1 MTKFLTLSHAVRIT
15 KKLGFYV
22 QDAGL
27 LEGALARPQAS
38 LFGEDA
44 YPEFELKV
52 AAMMH
57 SIIKNHPMIDGNKRT
72 AWSLS
77 VIFMFINGYKHNF
90 TENEAFDLVLAIAT
104 DKYDIAQAARIIR
117 KHLIKRK

>member
-1 MTKFLTLSHAVRIT
+1 MTKFLTLHHAVQIT

-22 QDAGL
+22 QDPGL
-27 LEGALARPQAS
+27 LEGALARPQTS

-77 VIFMFINGYKHNF
+77 VIFMFINGLKHNL
-90 TENEAFDLVLAIAT
+90 TEQEAFDLVLAIAT
-104 DKYDIAQAARIIR
+104 DDYDIEHAAKIIR
-117 KHLIKRK
+117 KHLIKRG

>member
-1 MTKFLTLSHAVRIT
+1 MTKFLTLRHAVRIT
-15 KKLGFYV
+15 KKLGFHV

-27 LEGALARPQAS
+27 LEGALARPQTS

-57 SIIKNHPMIDGNKRT
+57 SILKNHPMIDGNKRT

-90 TENEAFDLVLAIAT
+90 TEHEAFDLVLAIAT
-104 DKYDIAQAARIIR
+104 DKYDIGQAATIIR
-117 KHLIKRK
+117 THLIKR

>member
-1 MTKFLTLSHAVRIT
+1 MTKFLTLRDAVRIT
-15 KKLGFYV
+15 KKLGFHV

-27 LEGALARPQAS
+27 LEGALARPQTS

-52 AAMMH
+52 AAMMN

-77 VIFMFINGYKHNF
+77 VIFMFMNGYKHDF
-90 TENEAFDLVLAIAT
+90 TELEAFELVLAVAT
-104 DKYDIAQAARIIR
+104 DKHDIHDAAKIIG
-117 KHLIKRK
+117 KHLVRL

>member
-1 MTKFLTLSHAVRIT
+1 MTKFLTLKDAVRVT
-15 KKLGFYV
+15 KRLGFYV
-22 QDAGL
+22 KDAGL
-27 LEGALARPQAS
+27 LEGALARPQTS
-38 LFGEDA
+38 LFGQEA

-77 VIFMFINGYKHNF
+77 VIFMFMNGLKHNF
-90 TENEAFDLVLAIAT
+90 TEDEAYDLVLGVAM
-104 DKYDIAQAARIIR
+104 DKYDIAEAAKIIR
-117 KHLIKRK
+117 MHLVKR